1 MKDFLLPLFLMFLL
15 VRLWHWLTGA
25 MFQRIIGRYIRDMAS
40 DTAQDHFSGR
50 PIRPLP
56 KRRLRERLSPEAADA
71 IVYPPSAPA
80 MSPVFFYPYNSPTE
94 DEKAQRQHT
103 TDRAR
108 PEEIEHNY
116 ISRRNAKEA
125 DSDEDYTELAYRSR
139 YSRRHSPYPSS
150 LSPGTSYR
158 YAQKQEAAH
167 EKPAGPASTT
177 SSADGYDSFENTNN
191 KKKRKIPTPGDA
203 ISNGI
208 LLQNDLASLGISSPP
223 PEVVEEDDIE
233 EGRLSEGLYGSVA
246 IRDRDG
252 DLVGAGRGR
261 LARSGGGR
269 SPLRSLAGTSSNVA
283 RSSLPKQGPS
293 SEGTYLIY
301 SVNVLLLKYTTS
313 SVCRYHFNCYL

>member
-1 MKDFLLPLFLMFLL
+1 
-15 VRLWHWLTGA
+15 

-40 DTAQDHFSGR
+40 DTAQDHFPGR

-71 IVYPPSAPA
+71 IVYPPSAQA
-80 MSPVFFYPYNSPTE
+80 MSPLFFYPYNSAPE
-94 DEKAQRQHT
+94 DEKVLRQHP

-108 PEEIEHNY
+108 QEEIEHNY
-116 ISRRNAKEA
+116 ISRRNAKET
-125 DSDEDYTELAYRSR
+125 DSDEDYTELAYRNR
-139 YSRRHSPYPSS
+139 YNRRHSPYPSR
-150 LSPGTSYR
+150 LSPGTTYR

-223 PEVVEEDDIE
+223 PEVEEDDIE
-233 EGRLSEGLYGSVA
+233 KGRFSEGLYGSVA
-246 IRDRDG
+246 IRDREG

-261 LARSGGGR
+261 LAQSEEGR
-269 SPLRSLAGTSSNVA
+269 SSLRSMAGTSSNAA
-283 RSSLPKQGPS
+283 RPPLPKQGPS
-293 SEGTYLIY
+293 SEGTYLFHPIH
-301 SVNVLLLKYTTS
+301 VLLVTYTTS
-313 SVCRYHFNCYL
+313 SICRYHFNCYL